1 MQQRQGQWPQE
12 DQAGCLSWPYSCGPI
27 RGSSYQIFNQWR
39 WLTKAACGLSFLT
52 DELFL
57 REIFNKKSYN
67 ERIELV
73 EKMKF
78 KQISHNFSQQVQDIC

>member
-1 MQQRQGQWPQE
+1 M
-12 DQAGCLSWPYSCGPI
+12 
-27 RGSSYQIFNQWR
+27 
-39 WLTKAACGLSFLT
+39 TKAACGLSFLT

-57 REIFNKKSYN
+57 REIFNKKTYN
-67 ERIELV
+67 KRIELV